1 MEGRMAIASDIP
13 DIHHSGRATE
23 TWDLAALIGRILI
36 AAIFLWSGYGK
47 VSNPAYNLGYIQ
59 SVGMPA
65 PTLALYGAAFV
76 ELAGGLALIVGFK
89 TRSVAAVLA
98 LYCLAAAVIFHSKF
112 GDPNQLINFFKNL
125 AMAGG
130 LLQVLAFGSGSFGLD
145 GRRNGAVG

>member
-1 MEGRMAIASDIP
+1 MAIASDIP
-13 DIHHSGRATE
+13 DIRHSGRAAE
-23 TWDLAALIGRILI
+23 TWDWAALIGRVLI

-89 TRSVAAVLA
+89 TRAAAAVLA
-98 LYCLAAAVIFHSKF
+98 LYCLAAAFIFHSKF
-112 GDPNQLINFFKNL
+112 ADPNQLINFFKNL

-130 LLQVLAFGSGSFGLD
+130 LLQVLAFGSGALGLD